1 MVGVLFNIFLLFV
14 EMHSKIFIFLL
25 DFFLKTLKSLKNLVK
40 QMTIHLT
47 ICNLQGTICETDINN
62 TSTVG
67 DLKAVIVEYD
77 KTILISE
84 LSLVFRGQVLED
96 ERTIASY
103 GIKDGDKIFTVSRK
117 KKNVEDD
124 KKKDPTASRR
134 PNSSENS
141 FSSLM
146 NSPIGKYIMNMIRNN
161 PQAYADMLRSN
172 PIFNQIAESNPQ
184 LQHVLNDSDMLSEQM
199 NLFLNPENQNQT
211 ALTMDRMLDTVESM
225 PGGFQIL
232 SKQINDLQEP
242 LFDGIMEQ
250 FKGNGKSKTNIDTK
264 APLKP
269 SEDPIPFGPPPPQF
283 SQNSPFN
290 FLMQGLNEYAPPAPA
305 APPSI
310 PPEAI
315 ELINNGIEKCRS
327 KGLIIA
333 DLPGFKDL
341 VDACSAFP
349 TKNNVNF
356 YQLYADQL
364 KQMNEMGFKD
374 NEMNI
379 RALIQSNGDI
389 GQAIDYMS
397 EMYQ

>member
-1 MVGVLFNIFLLFV
+1 
-14 EMHSKIFIFLL
+14 
-25 DFFLKTLKSLKNLVK
+25 
-40 QMTIHLT
+40 MTIHLT
-47 ICNLQGTICETDINN
+47 ICNLQGTICETDIIN

-67 DLKAVIVEYD
+67 SLKAVIVEYD
-77 KTILISE
+77 KSILISE
-84 LSLVFRGQVLED
+84 LSLVFRGQILED
-96 ERTIASY
+96 ERTIVSY
-103 GIKDGDKIFTVSRK
+103 GIKDGDKIFTVARK
-117 KKNVEDD
+117 KKNVEND
-124 KKKDPTASRR
+124 KKKEPAASQR
-134 PNSSENS
+134 PNSSDNS

-269 SEDPIPFGPPPPQF
+269 SEDPIPFGPPPSQF

-290 FLMQGLNEYAPPAPA
+290 FLMQGLNEYTPSVPA

-310 PPEAI
+310 PPEAV

-349 TKNNVNF
+349 TKNNINF

-364 KQMNEMGFKD
+364 KQMNEMGFND